1 MVGSPLSFLF
11 LLLFFGSG
19 MVSSDRYDKGPPH
32 TRHPSPEI
40 EHFRAMEAY
49 LPSLGGPEGGE
60 ASRAYAQVSPSTH
73 ACRQGDDG
81 GAIASFSEGTGPGR
95 NTSCPS
101 QWVALH
107 DCYFPD
113 PRNAS
118 A

>member
-1 MVGSPLSFLF
+1 
-11 LLLFFGSG
+11 
-19 MVSSDRYDKGPPH
+19 MVSSDRYDKGPPILG
-32 TRHPSPEI
+32 T
-40 EHFRAMEAY
+40 
-49 LPSLGGPEGGE
+49 LPLRLGTFGPWRLTFPLWGGPEGGQ

-81 GAIASFSEGTGPGR
+81 GTIASFSEGTGPGR